1 MSRPPVTAATPGDA
15 TNLLADAGT
24 SAAAAKRNEVSK
36 DSAANDNSHVANAK
50 DSSKLDPHGDA
61 TASSGVGS
69 PSDKSSTAAAPTA
82 TAVNDASSPPPN
94 VAEAPASGQEH
105 LPAPGNV
112 NSPGELVE
120 LPKSEPPA
128 TAAPEHDHAA
138 ATLLTQTPPEPAPLP
153 SASPIKDNLGSADP
167 VGMAPAPAPAT
178 TANLSP
184 APNRSGEPPSL
195 PAPTGDPMQLAA
207 ALEPVGDEKPSNP
220 ASARDPIGPEP
231 TNREPSLPGFQVTLI
246 RRSTMT
252 RARPSPFLVQNHK
265 SKANLC
271 QPKTLTIRRSSP
283 TRQTMNPQTRTGAAD
298 QPRGRHSGRSNR
310 WHCPYARRHPNSPI
324 T

>member
-1 MSRPPVTAATPGDA
+1 MVPLLPALGRMAKGVLALASGTFWALAKGGLYVASRYPRHSLAAGASIVIMGAVLYTQLRSGKGARRPVTASIPGDA

-94 VAEAPASGQEH
+94 VAEVPASGQEH

-167 VGMAPAPAPAT
+167 VGMAPPAPAT

-231 TNREPSLPGFQVTLI
+231 TNREPSLPGDF
-246 RRSTMT
+246 RS
-252 RARPSPFLVQNHK
+252 R
-265 SKANLC
+265 
-271 QPKTLTIRRSSP
+271 
-283 TRQTMNPQTRTGAAD
+283 
-298 QPRGRHSGRSNR
+298 
-310 WHCPYARRHPNSPI
+310 
-324 T
+324 